1 LLKFKEEMPVEKR
14 PLVDKVA
21 LVVLDM
27 LVADSD
33 KVLLVKHT
41 HLNAHANSVSCP
53 NSVPV

>member
-14 PLVDKVA
+14 LLVDKVA
-21 LVVLDM
+21 LVVLVM

-33 KVLLVKHT
+33 KELVVKHT